1 MESKDKKELIP
12 DEDVGLDEVEILD
25 ENGQVIA
32 RISKGEVKV
41 VIDGV
46 EKTYDEAYEEC
57 FGDKTKHD
65 KEGDSADG

>member
-1 MESKDKKELIP
+1 VDSKDKKDIIP

-25 ENGQVIA
+25 ENGQVTG

-46 EKTYDEAYEEC
+46 EKSYDEAYEER

-65 KEGDSADG
+65 KEGNQADD